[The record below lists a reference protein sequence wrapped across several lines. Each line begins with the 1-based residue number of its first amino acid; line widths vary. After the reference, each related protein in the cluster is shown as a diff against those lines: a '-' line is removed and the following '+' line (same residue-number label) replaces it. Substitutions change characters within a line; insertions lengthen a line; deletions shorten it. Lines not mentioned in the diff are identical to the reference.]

1 MQKYKFERPTKNYT
15 RLLIPYTIHDSKL
28 TSKITL
34 ELEIQLKRIKLNLI
48 FGASYTRIQLNL
60 TTSNL

>member
-28 TSKITL
+28 TRKITF

-48 FGASYTRIQLNL
+48 FGASYI
-60 TTSNL
+60 